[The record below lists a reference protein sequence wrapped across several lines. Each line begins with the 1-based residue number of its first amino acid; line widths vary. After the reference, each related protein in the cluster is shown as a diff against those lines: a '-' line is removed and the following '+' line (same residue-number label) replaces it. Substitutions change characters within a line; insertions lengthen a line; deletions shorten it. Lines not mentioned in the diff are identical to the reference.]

1 MDARKDP
8 GEADE
13 KPSSPWSAA
22 TILHA
27 TPVGPAL
34 VVARR
39 RRRRAAAEQAWRYRI
54 FGEVAADSARVHMV
68 VREEDLLHTEEVMAE
83 AACRAADFFDEAG
96 SAGSAALS
104 TAG

>member
-1 MDARKDP
+1 MRVSTDP
-8 GEADE
+8 GEAAE
-13 KPSSPWSAA
+13 QPSSAWSAS

-54 FGEVAADSARVHMV
+54 FGEAAADSARVHMIE
-68 VREEDLLHTEEVMAE
+68 REEDLLQAEEEMAE
-83 AACRAADFFDEAG
+83 AASRAAD
-96 SAGSAALS
+96 ALDGI
-104 TAG
+104 AQPGPPP